1 LDEND
6 DHALLQLYDKEG
18 EQFEKFA
25 RDDFEGKFTGH
36 ELEIAYAF
44 AYRRQ
49 NGRGNQW
56 GRKSGPADVQ
66 GESSGGENLGDMEGP
81 DME

>member
-1 LDEND
+1 V
-6 DHALLQLYDKEG
+6 
-18 EQFEKFA
+18 
-25 RDDFEGKFTGH
+25 RDDFEGKFTAH

-56 GRKSGPADVQ
+56 GKKSGPADVQ